1 MNLEAEILEE
11 HSRHQS
17 DRIAAWIGSDRK
29 RFAALMK
36 LFLKGDW
43 CLTQRSA
50 WIVSICAER
59 DPSLIR
65 PHLKAMMLRMQEKG
79 VHVAVPRNMLRILQ
93 NTEIPRPLQGRVAG
107 LCFEYLASAT
117 APVAIKALSLSVIAR
132 ISRREPE
139 LQRELRLVIEQQ
151 LPYAG
156 AAIRARARHVLRELG
171 APKAVPVEEG
181 YCSPAGKGP

>member
-1 MNLEAEILEE
+1 
-11 HSRHQS
+11 
-17 DRIAAWIGSDRK
+17 
-29 RFAALMK
+29 
-36 LFLKGDW
+36 
-43 CLTQRSA
+43 
-50 WIVSICAER
+50 
-59 DPSLIR
+59 
-65 PHLKAMMLRMQEKG
+65 
-79 VHVAVPRNMLRILQ
+79 
-93 NTEIPRPLQGRVAG
+93 
-107 LCFEYLASAT
+107 T

-132 ISRREPE
+132 IARREPE

>member
-1 MNLEAEILEE
+1 MKTEKIPHNYTPGYGGYDRNMNLEAEILEE

-65 PHLKAMMLRMQEKG
+65 
-79 VHVAVPRNMLRILQ
+79 
-93 NTEIPRPLQGRVAG
+93 
-107 LCFEYLASAT
+107 
-117 APVAIKALSLSVIAR
+117 
-132 ISRREPE
+132 
-139 LQRELRLVIEQQ
+139 
-151 LPYAG
+151 
-156 AAIRARARHVLRELG
+156 
-171 APKAVPVEEG
+171 
-181 YCSPAGKGP
+181 